1 MSNRPL
7 DAKVEISKTEEYESQ
22 IKSDSEDSVKLD
34 SINYSDSS
42 LDFHPKRKLENKI
55 NNKNGK
61 INRKYEKKIS
71 DLLNQIELL
80 NHELKM
86 TEKEKN
92 SLKEE
97 IEFINFE
104 NEKIINIK
112 NSEIERIK
120 EELNDLKYKIE
131 KEKNR
136 KKNEKEYEKKEDD
149 RYNNDKLKKLNE
161 KNDNLDIINSNL
173 NEALTKLQKENYI
186 INEKYLELRGNI
198 EGLKI
203 DKSGLAKKVT
213 FYENRMKEQEE
224 RINNLEKELKEM
236 KLINRN
242 YEQIIA
248 DKDLNLNY
256 SKLNNNSFLA
266 NNKLSEEI
274 NEMKIKYEKDI
285 SKIKKD
291 YNKILEDKTNDFIIE
306 INEYKNKIEDY
317 ELRLKNNENAVSLYK
332 SHIDEQNKR
341 TNDEINLLK
350 IEVNDKAKEISSKNA
365 LYQEQIAAAILHKNE
380 AEKLKEKNES
390 LRKEILL
397 TKSNCMKQIEE
408 EKEKNSKLFEK
419 VMRYEEIEGN
429 LAKLL
434 NEKKNEI
441 IDKNNEKYFENLG
454 KKKYNQCLSLINTIK
469 IMKVEIEKLKIQNEE
484 LNNNLKIVNDQ
495 CNVYKSISDKMEK
508 PYSYLVKNLQ
518 DKDIESLKLNRI
530 ISNKDQTINKL
541 KQQCE
546 IYENTI
552 NTMKKELSTIINNR
566 QQINNLENLLMNYIN
581 NENEGK
587 NNNTDMNRINYFLNN
602 FNKSISFDNKNF
614 QTSNNF
620 NNNKNLDSSSQFN
633 NNYMTFPQNFGGNNF
648 NKDSMAKTFND
659 NKFNK

>member
-1 MSNRPL
+1 
-7 DAKVEISKTEEYESQ
+7 
-22 IKSDSEDSVKLD
+22 
-34 SINYSDSS
+34 
-42 LDFHPKRKLENKI
+42 
-55 NNKNGK
+55 
-61 INRKYEKKIS
+61 
-71 DLLNQIELL
+71 
-80 NHELKM
+80 M
-86 TEKEKN
+86 T
-92 SLKEE
+92 
-97 IEFINFE
+97 
-104 NEKIINIK
+104 
-112 NSEIERIK
+112 
-120 EELNDLKYKIE
+120 
-131 KEKNR
+131 
-136 KKNEKEYEKKEDD
+136 
-149 RYNNDKLKKLNE
+149 
-161 KNDNLDIINSNL
+161 
-173 NEALTKLQKENYI
+173 
-186 INEKYLELRGNI
+186 
-198 EGLKI
+198 
-203 DKSGLAKKVT
+203 
-213 FYENRMKEQEE
+213 
-224 RINNLEKELKEM
+224 
-236 KLINRN
+236 
-242 YEQIIA
+242 
-248 DKDLNLNY
+248 
-256 SKLNNNSFLA
+256 
-266 NNKLSEEI
+266 
-274 NEMKIKYEKDI
+274 
-285 SKIKKD
+285 
-291 YNKILEDKTNDFIIE
+291 
-306 INEYKNKIEDY
+306 
-317 ELRLKNNENAVSLYK
+317 LY
-332 SHIDEQNKR
+332 
-341 TNDEINLLK
+341 
-350 IEVNDKAKEISSKNA
+350 
-365 LYQEQIAAAILHKNE
+365 KNE
-380 AEKLKEKNES
+380 AEKLKKKNES
-390 LRKEILL
+390 LREEIIL
-397 TKSNCMKQIEE
+397 TQSNCMKQIEE

-419 VMRYEEIEGN
+419 VMRYEEIEGK

-469 IMKVEIEKLKIQNEE
+469 IMKVEIEKLKIQNGE

-633 NNYMTFPQNFGGNNF
+633 NNYMTFPQNFGVNNF